1 MIENFI
7 FNIFFDFALILFP
20 IAFLFS
26 RKKSLKKAVQE
37 LGFVK
42 INGLSFLKKS
52 FLLFVALIVASVV
65 LSTALGF
72 FGLNDL
78 SLVSESIER
87 ISPIIPLFLMI
98 VILRVIS
105 EEVFFRGFLVEKIG
119 IVASSGIFA
128 LFHIGYGSVAEVIG
142 AFVLGL
148 LLAKAF
154 QLNKNL
160 YPNILGHAA
169 YNAIALW
176 AIFMV

>member
-1 MIENFI
+1 MIESLF
-7 FNIFFDFALILFP
+7 FNIFFDLTLISLP
-20 IAFLFS
+20 IAFLLS
-26 RKKSLKKAVQE
+26 RKKNLKKALQE

-42 INGLSFLKKS
+42 INGLSLLKKS
-52 FLLFVALIVASVV
+52 VLLFVALIIASLV
-65 LSTALGF
+65 LSTVFNF

-87 ISPIIPLFLMI
+87 ISPIIPLFIMLA
-98 VILRVIS
+98 ILRIIS

-128 LFHIGYGSVAEVIG
+128 LFHIGYGSIAEIIG

-148 LLAKAF
+148 ILAKAF

-160 YPNILGHAA
+160 YPNIIAHAA
-169 YNAIALW
+169 YNAIAIW